1 MIQHHKRSWR
11 ELEGAGPLATPLS
24 LVQPQVPVPGLG
36 RCTCCLRT
44 PSQVPTTAWVG
55 LTHLPV
61 PFPIT
66 CRPSTAGTASSNS
79 VPKGGS
85 GGCCCPHEH
94 ELQRL
99 GTTGESPLRVTWAL
113 CAPTNLFHS
122 LPLSL
127 SLPPAPAPPLSH
139 CPPASFREG
148 TGSPKEHFKHRCLGF
163 TQTHCN
169 QTTRER
175 GSDIWAF
182 HYSPGNSNVQG
193 DSQAV
198 PFFAQFSLILQKFL
212 IAFGMWVTMFP
223 IFQCWQG
230 FFSYYYIEINSDL
243 SAIQGR
249 LS

>member
-1 MIQHHKRSWR
+1 MIQHHKGSWR
-11 ELEGAGPLATPLS
+11 EQDLWQLPSVWCSLRSRCQAWGDVPAASGHPPRSLPLPEWGWHTFLSHFPSPANLPLQEQLPLCLKVGGEGAAAHTEY
-24 LVQPQVPVPGLG
+24 
-36 RCTCCLRT
+36 
-44 PSQVPTTAWVG
+44 
-55 LTHLPV
+55 
-61 PFPIT
+61 
-66 CRPSTAGTASSNS
+66 
-79 VPKGGS
+79 K
-85 GGCCCPHEH
+85 
-94 ELQRL
+94 LQRL
-99 GTTGESPLRVTWAL
+99 GTTGEFPLRVTWAL

-127 SLPPAPAPPLSH
+127 SLPPAPAPSALSH

-148 TGSPKEHFKHRCLGF
+148 TGSSKEHFKHRCLGC

-169 QTTRER
+169 WTTRER

-182 HYSPGNSNVQG
+182 HYSPGNSNVRG

-198 PFFAQFSLILQKFL
+198 PYFAQFSLILQKFL

-243 SAIQGR
+243 SARQGR